1 MGISHRF
8 SFVGFAGAL
17 MKIEITDEEREIVFN
32 LIWET
37 IEANS
42 PRSGLFVPM
51 PDPRRKEKERET
63 YVSQLRRIMKKLG
76 YL

>member
-17 MKIEITDEEREIVFN
+17 MKIEITDEERVILLSLLRNTMECEEDN
-32 LIWET
+32 
-37 IEANS
+37 
-42 PRSGLFVPM
+42 
-51 PDPRRKEKERET
+51 KT

-76 YL
+76 HYIYGG